1 MDKIKKNKQFG
12 YLFFCFLFAIS
23 ILNFFIS
30 NKINYISISL
40 SLIFLVIT
48 IFKPMLFDRLSNVW
62 IKLGELLGKVIAPI
76 IMAIIFFAF
85 ITPISFIIRIM
96 GKDLL
101 NTKFSKKKSYWI
113 KREKDIGSMDRQF

>member
-12 YLFFCFLFAIS
+12 YLFFFFLFVIS

-101 NTKFSKKKSYWI
+101 NTKFSKQKSYWI
-113 KREKDIGSMDRQF
+113 KREKNIGTMDKQY